1 VVSLVDNSVLFEV
14 KKGPFEPSLA
24 KEFAPWA
31 PKEGDKNANSYLM
44 QLKKECL
51 KQLEVT

>member
-1 VVSLVDNSVLFEV
+1 VVSLVDYSILFEV

-31 PKEGDKNANSYLM
+31 PKEGDKKANSYLK

-51 KQLEVT
+51 TKLEVV